1 MMTLIATSADGKA
14 LRLAVSGHLSHDD
27 YRAMVPRLEA
37 AIDAHGKISLMADLT
52 ALEGVSARAVL
63 DDFAFDI
70 AHLGDFERIAVVGN
84 RDWQAWSTR
93 LGDHLTSATMRYFQA
108 PDAEAAWTW
117 TQGL

>member
-14 LRLAVSGHLSHDD
+14 LRLAVSGHLGHDD

-37 AIDAHGKISLMADLT
+37 AIAAHGRISLMADLT
-52 ALEGVSARAVL
+52 ALVDVSARAIL

-84 RDWQAWSTR
+84 RDWQAWTTR
-93 LGDHLTSATMRYFQA
+93 MGDHLTSADMRYFEA
-108 PDAEAAWTW
+108 EEAEAAWAW
-117 TQGL
+117 TRGG